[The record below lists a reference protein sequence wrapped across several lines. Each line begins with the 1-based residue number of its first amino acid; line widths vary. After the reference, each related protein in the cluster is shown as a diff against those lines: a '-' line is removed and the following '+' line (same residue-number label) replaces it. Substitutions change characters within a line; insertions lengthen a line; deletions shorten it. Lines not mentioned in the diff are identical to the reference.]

1 MKCEQY
7 SDLSNYFAAMMERLP
22 PESFARLHDPS
33 EAKDS
38 CLLFLGFISE
48 MAIHCDEKEIHTPA
62 GNLAHITI
70 TLAELAQVLE
80 EVGLRRQK
88 ALGKG

>member
-38 CLLFLGFISE
+38 CLRVMVISGVRE
-48 MAIHCDEKEIHTPA
+48 GRKDGVSC
-62 GNLAHITI
+62 
-70 TLAELAQVLE
+70 
-80 EVGLRRQK
+80 
-88 ALGKG
+88 